1 MNPLKKLA
9 GQTAIYG
16 LPSILLR
23 ILGYLLTPLY
33 TRVLDT
39 QEYGAYVYLYSVLAF
54 MMVFLTF
61 GMETAFFRF
70 FKREENG
77 DKVYSTVLIFITFS
91 SLAFLGGTL
100 AYSHSIA
107 QFIGITGYTEY
118 IRYFA
123 FILALDAIS
132 AIPFARLRAYNKA
145 KRFATIRMI
154 NILVNIFLNL
164 FFLVIIPGLQQA
176 GQTESYAWFLR
187 FPLQNLVQYIFIS
200 NLISSALTIV
210 LLLPEMRIKWRL
222 FDFDL
227 LKRMLRY
234 ALPLLIA
241 GFAGIINET
250 FDRVLLKHLL
260 PGNVADS
267 QVGIYGACYKISI
280 LITLFVQAYRYA
292 AEPFFFSQAANPE
305 AKKIYSQML
314 TYFVLVLSAIFL
326 VTMLYLDVVIL
337 FIGDRFREGRPVI
350 LILMLA
356 NICLGIFYNLSI
368 WYKLTNQTLYGAM
381 IAIIG
386 AFITVVLNF
395 WLIPMFGYMG
405 SAWATLIC
413 YFSMMVISY
422 RLGQKHFPIK
432 YNLRKIGFFVGGA
445 MFVYFIFTLFHDYSP
460 GARLLAATV
469 LLAVYLGTV
478 ALLEHEN
485 LRKIVVSG
493 RSG

>member
-39 QEYGAYVYLYSVLAF
+39 QEYGSYVYLYSVLAF
-54 MMVFLTF
+54 MMVVLTF

-70 FKREENG
+70 FKREDGGE
-77 DKVYSTVLIFITFS
+77 KVYTTVLMFITIS
-91 SLAFLGGTL
+91 SLSFLLGVLAF
-100 AYSHSIA
+100 SDSIA
-107 QFIGITGYTEY
+107 TSIGIAGHVDY

-145 KRFATIRMI
+145 RKFATIRMI
-154 NILVNIFLNL
+154 NILVNIMLNL
-164 FFLVIIPGLQQA
+164 FFLVVIPNFAQPGEA
-176 GQTESYAWFLR
+176 GSHALTAY
-187 FPLQNLVQYIFIS
+187 FPLQDQVQYIFIS
-200 NLISSALTIV
+200 NLIASALTV
-210 LLLPEMRIKWRL
+210 FLLLPGMQIRLRL
-222 FDFDL
+222 FDFVL

-234 ALPLLIA
+234 SLPLLIA

-260 PGNVADS
+260 PSDIADS

-292 AEPFFFSQAANPE
+292 AEPFFFSQAASTD
-305 AKKIYSQML
+305 AKKTYSQML
-314 TYFVLVLSAIFL
+314 TYFVLVLSTIFL

-337 FIGDRFREGRPVI
+337 FIGDQFREGRPVI

-368 WYKLTNQTLYGAM
+368 WYKLTNQTLYGAV

-386 AFITVVLNF
+386 AFITIALNF
-395 WLIPMFGYMG
+395 WFIPVFGYMG

-432 YNLRKIGFFVGGA
+432 YNLRKISFFLGGA
-445 MFVYFIFTLFHDYSP
+445 MLVYFIYTFFNDFSP
-460 GARLLAATV
+460 GARLWVATALLMLYLAI
-469 LLAVYLGTV
+469 V
-478 ALLEHEN
+478 ALVEYEN
-485 LRKIVVSG
+485 LRKIVLSRG
-493 RSG
+493 TR